1 MPIRRTLRKLPLSL
15 ISEFHPAGQKSEI
28 ASTRQGQEAQ
38 ERAQRPPFPLKLE
51 DPESSRWFTTEVQVH
66 AAALRAWLRGTFPV
80 LPDPDN
86 VVQESLTR
94 VWRVRQDREVPSP
107 KALLF
112 TTARHLALDE
122 LRRRK
127 IAPIDPLAEI
137 DGLSVL
143 DEGTNAADTT
153 AHNQELELLTQAI
166 QSLPTRCRQVLTLRK
181 IYGLSQKEIAARL
194 HISEHTVEAQVG
206 NGMRGCAK
214 FLARHGLP

>member
-1 MPIRRTLRKLPLSL
+1 M
-15 ISEFHPAGQKSEI
+15 
-28 ASTRQGQEAQ
+28 
-38 ERAQRPPFPLKLE
+38 
-51 DPESSRWFTTEVQVH
+51 H

-94 VWRVRQDREVPSP
+94 VWRVRQSRAVPSP

-127 IAPIDPLAEI
+127 IAPIEPLAEI
-137 DGLSVL
+137 EGLSVL
-143 DEGTNAADTT
+143 DDGATAADAT
-153 AHNQELELLTQAI
+153 AHHQELELLNQAI

-194 HISEHTVEAQVG
+194 RISEHTVEAQVG

-214 FLARHGLP
+214 FLGRHGLP